1 MGWKYL
7 TRRLHASFRLVELAG
22 EVEREIER
30 ERAGEKEA
38 AAAVFDPLEP

>member
-22 EVEREIER
+22 EVERGIER